1 MKKTKQNSIKKKET
15 EEFISLVTE
24 TFDCMFD
31 GSVDFRLNKP
41 LQMFFFE
48 CFICKV
54 ISDEKEQKYRL
65 LLLRAISNLLEGAIK
80 NINTFKPEHVITKN
94 RSIN

>member
-24 TFDCMFD
+24 TFDLMFD

-41 LQMFFFE
+41 STNYCL
-48 CFICKV
+48 
-54 ISDEKEQKYRL
+54 
-65 LLLRAISNLLEGAIK
+65 
-80 NINTFKPEHVITKN
+80 
-94 RSIN
+94 